1 MNHWSFI
8 IAAYV
13 LTGLGTFGMLAWSFA
28 AMRRAEGRV
37 DALRQEK

>member
-13 LTGLGTFGMLAWSFA
+13 LTGMGTFGMLALSFS
-28 AMRRAEGRV
+28 AMRRAERRV
-37 DALRQEK
+37 DALRQEQ